1 MNATA
6 MFAPLGRPAIPAA
19 KQFVTNNPAIEAFV
33 KPNGQTIAHR
43 LEAAAESGPF
53 RQREEQSCSMSRHD
67 TVPRGTMT
75 GIFQRPSP

>member
-33 KPNGQTIAHR
+33 KPNAQTIAHR
-43 LEAAAESGPF
+43 QEAAAETGPY
-53 RQREEQSCSMSRHD
+53 RQREHQSSIKTRHD

-75 GIFQRPSP
+75 GIFQRPSL